1 MAQKKATV
9 FILNVTNSMSKEFST
24 SLSVMTEFIE
34 DKVMAGRKTDMVA
47 VLLAGTP
54 ESHNIL
60 NDTTPE
66 QYQGV
71 TSMGPIS
78 QPNVDLL
85 KRIQNLSTS
94 SEDTSPAD
102 VFDSVIVASQ
112 MIREHC
118 RNLKYE
124 KRIILITNNHNKIDW
139 LDLDDVAGMLK
150 DLNAQLTIIGTDYSR
165 LSDPDCPE
173 DIALNYKN
181 WQIFIDKADTAG
193 EILSLQTAY
202 EITQED
208 SAKEVRPTPS
218 FRGYLYIGD
227 PHENNHVV
235 GISIHMFIR
244 TKTVPLPRGHKYSA
258 HSEGPTHKVEPD
270 ALYKFDTTANAET
283 SLTADEIDETVVE
296 DKTRLEQAF
305 RFGKTAILISRDEV
319 VSNNFSSRKEM
330 TVIGFI
336 DKNQFKRH
344 YIYSNAY
351 ILTAGSYNVAQS
363 SLALSAFAKALYDE
377 QSYAV
382 VRYVQKDDGQP
393 RIGLLLPEDREGEE
407 DVEYLLQYYD
417 LPFAEDIRDYK
428 FKSVADPKASDPKS
442 INLMDSLIDSME
454 LDNTKKGRDYL
465 APEYLYNPI
474 LWRFNKAIKNRALN
488 PDAPIPDIKESARCQ
503 FEIYPDF
510 KDKASEYCDLL
521 ASTLEVCKVIDK
533 GKGKR
538 RMKGMG
544 DTADPANAAD
554 ISELLGNSKSSQEGP
569 IYAPLTPSEKAF
581 RAAADDNHEVE
592 TVGMITPVEDFLAI
606 LRKKSEVDQVE
617 IAIRGMV
624 AAIHKFLA
632 MSFGNQNYP
641 IVISCLKAFRE
652 NAAKEDAAA
661 SYNKHVREIKQ
672 WCNMPNKSSTRQEL
686 WKSLKT
692 ENLGL
697 ITNEECDDTDN
708 LDTTREV
715 AEKFWNVGEDDQDAD
730 DMMDLTE
737 DGNDNKDEN
746 VAFDADEL
754 DDLL

>member
-1 MAQKKATV
+1 M
-9 FILNVTNSMSKEFST
+9 NVTNSMSKDFST
-24 SLSVMTEFIE
+24 SLSVMTNFIE
-34 DKVMAGRKTDMVA
+34 DKVMSGRKTDMVA

-54 ESHNIL
+54 DTHNIL

-66 QYQGV
+66 QYQKV
-71 TSMGPIS
+71 TSMGPIG
-78 QPNVDLL
+78 QPDVELL
-85 KRIQNLSTS
+85 KRIQNISTS
-94 SEDTSPAD
+94 SEDAGPVD
-102 VFDSVIVASQ
+102 VFDAVIVAAQ

-150 DLNAQLTIIGTDYSR
+150 DLNAQLTIIGTDYDRVSE
-165 LSDPDCPE
+165 LDCPE

-208 SAKEVRPTPS
+208 SAKEVRPTPA

-235 GISIHMFIR
+235 GISINMYLR
-244 TKTVPLPRGHKYSA
+244 TKAVPLPRGHKYSA
-258 HSEGPTHKVEPD
+258 HSKGPTHKVEPD
-270 ALYKFDTTANAET
+270 ALYKYDTTASTGT
-283 SLTADEIDETVVE
+283 SLSADKIDEKVIE
-296 DKTRLEQAF
+296 DKSCLEQAF

-319 VSNNFSSRKEM
+319 VSNKFLSKKEM

-336 DKNQFKRH
+336 DKNQLKRH

-351 ILTAGSYNVAQS
+351 ILTAGTYNADQS
-363 SLALSAFAKALYDE
+363 TLALSAFAKALYDE

-382 VRYVQKDDGQP
+382 VRYVQKDDGHP
-393 RIGLLLPEDREGEE
+393 RIGILVPEDREGEE

-428 FKSVADPKASDPKS
+428 FKFVADPKISDSKA

-454 LDNTKKGRDYL
+454 LDSTKKGRDYL
-465 APEYLYNPI
+465 APEYSYNPI
-474 LWRFNKAIKNRALN
+474 LWRFNRAIKNRALN
-488 PDAPIPDIKESARCQ
+488 PDAPIPDIKESAKCQ

-510 KDKASEYCDLL
+510 RNKASEYCELL
-521 ASTLEVCKVIDK
+521 ASTLEVRKVVDK
-533 GKGKR
+533 GKATR
-538 RMKGMG
+538 RNNGMN
-544 DTADPANAAD
+544 DTADPAYGAD
-554 ISELLGNSKSSQEGP
+554 INELLGNVSASQEGP
-569 IYAPLTPSEKAF
+569 IYTPLTPGE
-581 RAAADDNHEVE
+581 RASKEASDNEVE
-592 TVGMITPVEDFLAI
+592 TVGMITPVQDFLKI
-606 LRKKSEVDQVE
+606 LAKKSEVDQVE

-632 MSFGNQNYP
+632 RSFGAQNYP
-641 IVISCLKAFRE
+641 IVLDCLKVFRE
-652 NAAKEDAAA
+652 KAAEEDAAA

-672 WCNMPNKSSTRQEL
+672 WCNMPNSPAIRQEL
-686 WKSLKT
+686 WESLKRG
-692 ENLGL
+692 NLGL
-697 ITNEECDDTDN
+697 ITNEECEDTDN

-715 AEKFWNVGEDDQDAD
+715 AEKFWIVGEKDQDVD
-730 DMMDLTE
+730 DMMDISE
-737 DGNDNKDEN
+737 DANLKNEKK
-746 VAFDADEL
+746 AFDADEL